1 MRPGDRLARLER
13 QGPIRKRRVF
23 VLDPLPGET
32 LAEAEAR
39 QFPDLRE
46 GDLVVHTG
54 VLRG

>member
-46 GDLVVHTG
+46 GDLVVLTG
-54 VLRG
+54 VPRN

>member
-23 VLDPLPGET
+23 VLDPLPGES

-39 QFPDLRE
+39 QFADLR
-46 GDLVVHTG
+46 DRDVVVFTG
-54 VLRG
+54 VPRR

>member
-39 QFPDLRE
+39 QFPDLR
-46 GDLVVHTG
+46 DRDVVVFTG
-54 VLRG
+54 VPRR